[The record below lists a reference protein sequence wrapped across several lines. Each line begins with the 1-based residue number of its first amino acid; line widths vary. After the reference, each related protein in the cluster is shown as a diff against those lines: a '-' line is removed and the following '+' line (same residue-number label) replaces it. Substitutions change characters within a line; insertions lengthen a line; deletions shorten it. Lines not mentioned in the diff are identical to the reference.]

1 MKICMQNMKR
11 IDCNVAMW
19 RLDDV
24 GVLILF
30 IMVNKKSFASRRL
43 AKLLYIALLC
53 FVLLCFVTCPYMGRY
68 QALLLRVALPCHEA
82 VWCRLSVRRSIVLRP
97 YGDLRVPPPYRRYVL
112 VCNLL

>member
-24 GVLILF
+24 AVLILF

-43 AKLLYIALLC
+43 AKLMYIAMH
-53 FVLLCFVTCPYMGRY
+53 CFVTSPYMGRY
-68 QALLLRVALPCHEA
+68 QALLLRVALPFHEA
-82 VWCRLSVRRSIVLRP
+82 V
-97 YGDLRVPPPYRRYVL
+97 
-112 VCNLL
+112 